1 MGSSPSFP
9 LDIPRQSPRIAR
21 MTIPIVLS
29 HPAAKPPKRAN
40 PTDAGAD
47 LHAVENYVIHPGERM
62 AIETG
67 LSLAIPSGFYG
78 QIAPRS
84 GLAAKNGVMTMAG
97 VIDSDFRGTV
107 KVLLYNSS
115 PESSPPIR
123 ISTGDR
129 IAQLIILPCSLAE
142 FSPVESLPDTAR
154 GESGFGSSGR

>member
-1 MGSSPSFP
+1 
-9 LDIPRQSPRIAR
+9 

-47 LHAVENYVIHPGERM
+47 LHAVENYVIHPGERLTV
-62 AIETG
+62 ETG
-67 LSLAIPSGFYG
+67 VSLAIPEGYYG

-84 GLAAKNGVMTMAG
+84 GLAAKNGIMTMAG
-97 VIDSDFRGTV
+97 VLDSDFRGTV

-115 PESSPPIR
+115 PAGSPPIR

-129 IAQLIILPCSLAE
+129 IAQLIILPISLAE
-142 FSPVESLPDTAR
+142 FSTVESLPGTAR
-154 GESGFGSSGR
+154 GQSGFGSTGS